1 MDTGLHAK
9 GWTAQE
15 AINFFMQN
23 SPEPLESVTS
33 EIHRYIVMPA
43 QATSYK
49 IGMLKIQQLRKRAEQ
64 TLGKTFDIRSFHD
77 VILGAGAL
85 PLPILE
91 RVVEQWIADSQN
103 AT

>member
-1 MDTGLHAK
+1 
-9 GWTAQE
+9 
-15 AINFFMQN
+15 
-23 SPEPLESVTS
+23 
-33 EIHRYIVMPA
+33 MPA